1 MGSPRLS
8 SLLARIRIDP
18 FLLMIVSAVITA
30 SLIPVRGAA
39 VHPASIITDIAIA
52 LLFFL
57 HGAKLSRQAIAGGI
71 TAWRIHLVVM
81 LTTFVLFPILGLGIR
96 ALTDGW
102 LNPAIGAGILL
113 LCLMPS
119 TVQSSIAFTAVAGGN
134 VPAAVCSAAASNILG
149 VVLTPLLVA
158 LVFAKSNGG
167 ISPDGAIKIASQLLL
182 PFILGHLSRP
192 VTEPFLSRYKNL
204 LSRFDR
210 GVIILVVYT
219 AFSAAVVE
227 GLWHRYSVGD
237 LGWTLAIDAVLL
249 ATVLTFTTWVAR
261 ALGFNTPDEI
271 VIVFCG
277 SKKSLASGVPIAGA
291 LFPAAVVGPMILPL
305 MLFHQIQLMAC
316 ATLAQRYAKRTHKA
330 AAA

>member
-1 MGSPRLS
+1 MGSSRLPS
-8 SLLARIRIDP
+8 FLTRLRPDP
-18 FLLMIVSAVITA
+18 FLLMIVSAVIAA
-30 SLIPVRGAA
+30 SLLPVRGAL
-39 VHPASIITDIAIA
+39 VHPASILTDVAIA

-71 TAWRIHLVVM
+71 TAWRIHLAVL
-81 LTTFVLFPILGLGIR
+81 LTTFVVFPILGLGIR
-96 ALTDGW
+96 ALTDTV
-102 LNPAIGAGILL
+102 LDPAIGAGILL

-119 TVQSSIAFTAVAGGN
+119 TVQSSIAFTSVARGN

-149 VVLTPLLVA
+149 VVVTPLLVA
-158 LVFAKSNGG
+158 LLFAKTNGG
-167 ISPDGAIKIASQLLL
+167 ISLDGAIKIALQLLL

-192 VTEPFLSRYKNL
+192 VMEPFLNRYRNL

-227 GLWHRYSVGD
+227 GLWHRYSWGD
-237 LGWTLAIDAVLL
+237 LGWTLAIDAALL
-249 ATVLTFTTWVAR
+249 AVVLTLTTWGSR
-261 ALGFNTPDEI
+261 ALGFSKPDEI
-271 VIVFCG
+271 TIVFCG

-305 MLFHQIQLMAC
+305 MLFHQIQLMTC
-316 ATLAQRYAKRTHKA
+316 AWLAQRYAARPKD
-330 AAA
+330 

>member
-1 MGSPRLS
+1 MVSQRPASILS
-8 SLLARIRIDP
+8 RIRIDP
-18 FLLMIVSAVITA
+18 FLLMIVGAVATA
-30 SLIPVRGAA
+30 SLLPVRGALA
-39 VHPASIITDIAIA
+39 HPATILTDVAIA

-57 HGAKLSRQAIAGGI
+57 HGAKLSRQAITGGL
-71 TAWRIHLVVM
+71 TAWRIHLLVL
-81 LTTFVLFPILGLGIR
+81 LTTFVLFPLLGLAIR
-96 ALTDGW
+96 TLTDGF
-102 LNPAIGAGILL
+102 LDPAIGAGILL

-119 TVQSSIAFTAVAGGN
+119 TVQSSIAFTAVARGN

-158 LVFAKSNGG
+158 LLFAKTQGG
-167 ISPDGAIKIASQLLL
+167 VSLDGATKIALQLLL

-192 VTEPFLSRYKNL
+192 VTKPLLDRYKNL
-204 LSRFDR
+204 LSRFDK

-227 GLWHRYSVGD
+227 GLWHRYSWGD

-249 ATVLTFTTWVAR
+249 AFVLTLTTWGAR
-261 ALGFNTPDEI
+261 ALGFAKPDEI
-271 VIVFCG
+271 TIVFCG

-316 ATLAQRYAKRTHKA
+316 AWLAQRYAARPA
-330 AAA
+330 D